1 MPPLSLHLA
10 GRAASG
16 TRASGARVLLVDD
29 DPDILLILR
38 LAFETAGHRVATAA
52 GYPAF
57 ERTLQAG
64 GFDAL
69 VLDVMMPE
77 RSGWEILAELR
88 SDTRTAQ
95 LPVMMLSAAGDA
107 GNRVKGIRLGADD
120 FLAKPFDA
128 EEVVARVEGLISRR
142 ATAPR
147 DLEGSLAALAASDVA
162 QTIQQ
167 NRQSGRLELQG
178 AEASGWL
185 EFRDGRLVDAR
196 LGNLAPE
203 EAASEQLRWN
213 RGRFHFEPAA
223 SAAEPALN
231 PAPDLRG
238 VEELLLEAAW
248 IEDALGA
255 RRQLLPPEDEPLA
268 EAREVWIAQ
277 PADMPSLPIAAVQA
291 AVREN
296 GAATLAELL
305 ARELAAPGRTRLA
318 VAVLVES
325 GSLLR
330 RGAGSPESL
339 PLGHPPA
346 LAEPEADA
354 ADAVGRHSGIGPDE
368 LLIVDEEVP
377 YPEGRL
383 IVSRSDSAG
392 IITYVNDSFCEI
404 SGYARMEVVGQ
415 PHSILRHPDMP
426 GALFRSLWET
436 LGRREIWRG
445 YVKNRCKDGRYYWV
459 YATIIPNQRGGRVV
473 GYTSVRREPSR
484 AKVREIEAE
493 YRALGAGS
501 SAETR

>member
-1 MPPLSLHLA
+1 MPPLNLHLA
-10 GRAASG
+10 ARAASG

-52 GYPAF
+52 GFSSF
-57 ERTLQAG
+57 ERNLEAG

-128 EEVVARVEGLISRR
+128 EEVVARVEGLIARR
-142 ATAPR
+142 ATAPK

-162 QTIQQ
+162 QTIRQ

-178 AEASGWL
+178 SAASGWL
-185 EFRDGRLVDAR
+185 EFREGRLVDAR
-196 LGNLAPE
+196 LGDLAPE
-203 EAASEQLRWN
+203 EAAFEQLRWN
-213 RGRFHFEPAA
+213 RGRFHFEPGAPAA
-223 SAAEPALN
+223 PAILSSAPA
-231 PAPDLRG
+231 LRG

-248 IEDALGA
+248 IEDELAA
-255 RRQLLPPEDEPLA
+255 RRRLLPPEDAPL
-268 EAREVWIAQ
+268 EAARAAWSAPPEL
-277 PADMPSLPIAAVQA
+277 PSLPFAGVLSM
-291 AVREN
+291 VRER
-296 GAATLAELL
+296 GAACLAELL
-305 ARELAAPGRTRLA
+305 AHELAAPARTRLA

-325 GSLLR
+325 GGLVR
-330 RGAGSPESL
+330 QGAGAPES
-339 PLGHPPA
+339 
-346 LAEPEADA
+346 DA
-354 ADAVGRHSGIGPDE
+354 ADAVGRHPGIEPDK

-404 SGYARMEVVGQ
+404 SGYARMEVLGQ

-426 GALFRSLWET
+426 SALFRSLWET
-436 LGRREIWRG
+436 LGRRETWHG
-445 YVKNRCKDGRYYWV
+445 YVKNRCKDGRFYWV
-459 YATIIPNQRGGRVV
+459 YATIIPNQRGGRIV

-484 AKVREIEAE
+484 AKVRQIEAE
-493 YRALGAGS
+493 YRALRVGPGAE
-501 SAETR
+501 AR